1 MKNIIAIII
10 LTMAAAAACMPAR
23 SQTLLD
29 KLPQEAPDF
38 DSIEVEIND
47 RTSPFYYPRLMEE
60 FERND
65 TTMKLDKYRRLY
77 YGVLLREDFDPY
89 RPSAAH
95 TADPALLTNYSL
107 LTREECDTIIKYSQN
122 ALADNPFDLVQIYNL
137 SRALKAR
144 GRTSLADIWTYKL
157 RQLLMAI
164 LSSGT
169 GTDMETAWHVIEPQ
183 HEYILLNALGLTAKK
198 QIFID
203 PCFDYITVTDSDG
216 RDVGGFYFNVSAP
229 LEEYWRKHPTE

>member
-1 MKNIIAIII
+1 MRHIISAII
-10 LTMAAAAACMPAR
+10 LAMAASFLPAHA
-23 SQTLLD
+23 QTLLD
-29 KLPQEAPDF
+29 KLPQETPDF
-38 DSIEVEIND
+38 DSIEVEITD
-47 RTSPFYYPRLMEE
+47 RASPYYYPRLMEE

-77 YGVLLREDFDPY
+77 YGALLREDFDPY
-89 RPSAAH
+89 RPSGAH
-95 TADPALLTNYSL
+95 TADPALHTNYSL
-107 LTREECDTIIKYSQN
+107 LTREECDTIIRYSQN
-122 ALADNPFDLVQIYNL
+122 VLADNPFDLVQIYNL

-144 GRTSLADIWTYKL
+144 GRTSLAEIWTYKL

-164 LSSGT
+164 LSSGN
-169 GTDMETAWHVIEPQ
+169 GTEMETAWYVIEPQ

-203 PCFDYITVTDSDG
+203 PCYDYITVTDSEG
-216 RDVGGFYFNVSAP
+216 RDVGGFYFNISAP